1 MSVDEV
7 IPTEYDNGKGAG
19 LRTESL
25 RKAALKGQTETAA
38 HKGHWDGAARKGR
51 GKQEARRRECFKRQV
66 IA

>member
-38 HKGHWDGAARKGR
+38 HKGH
-51 GKQEARRRECFKRQV
+51 
-66 IA
+66 